1 MVVLHVAEPH
11 STPSLHM
18 LLWHLSYCVFRLN
31 QAGGDLFT
39 CFTVAASWCFVIS
52 PALNMS
58 DLVRQLAYYCP
69 QQSPTQTELDT
80 SERSLSK
87 RKPQADSRINW
98 RPHIGG
104 AGIVFVASHPIASSP
119 PIFEDVTS
127 VFA

>member
-1 MVVLHVAEPH
+1 MVLCDITGSEHVRPCKAAC
-11 STPSLHM
+11 
-18 LLWHLSYCVFRLN
+18 LLPT
-31 QAGGDLFT
+31 A
-39 CFTVAASWCFVIS
+39 
-52 PALNMS
+52 P
-58 DLVRQLAYYCP
+58 P
-69 QQSPTQTELDT
+69 SPTQTELDT

-104 AGIVFVASHPIASSP
+104 AGIVFVASHPIASP